1 MSDITEIVNWLLHV
15 LYHSGFPGVSKISSL
30 KDRLTVLVMARRSE
44 SKHADNKKAGIGS
57 KMQDLF
63 FPGVII

>member
-1 MSDITEIVNWLLHV
+1 MSYTTAV
-15 LYHSGFPGVSKISSL
+15 FQVSAKYPVC
-30 KDRLTVLVMARRSE
+30 KDRLTILVMARRSE

>member
-30 KDRLTVLVMARRSE
+30 QGQVDRIS
-44 SKHADNKKAGIGS
+44 NGKKE
-57 KMQDLF
+57 
-63 FPGVII
+63 